1 MWKIIVGADIIRS
14 SILRRKMD
22 LSTGK
27 WYFGE
32 NSWNFHRADDI
43 RPYVFY
49 LTILRVFAIMREK
62 E

>member
-1 MWKIIVGADIIRS
+1 MWKIIVGADIIRP

-22 LSTGK
+22 LSTGE

-49 LTILRVFAIMREK
+49 LTILRVFAIMRKK

>member
-1 MWKIIVGADIIRS
+1 MWNIIVGADIIRP

-27 WYFGE
+27 WDFGE

>member
-1 MWKIIVGADIIRS
+1 MWKIIVGADIIRP

-49 LTILRVFAIMREK
+49 LTILRVFAIMRKK

>member
-1 MWKIIVGADIIRS
+1 MWKIIVGADIIRP
-14 SILRRKMD
+14 SILRRKLA
-22 LSTGK
+22 LSPGK

>member
-1 MWKIIVGADIIRS
+1 MWKIIVGADIIRP
-14 SILRRKMD
+14 SILRCKMD